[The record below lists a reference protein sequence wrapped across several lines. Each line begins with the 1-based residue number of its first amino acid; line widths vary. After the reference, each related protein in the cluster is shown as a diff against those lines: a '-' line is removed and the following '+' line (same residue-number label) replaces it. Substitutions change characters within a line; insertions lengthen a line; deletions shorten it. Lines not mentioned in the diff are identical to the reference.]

1 MDSGVDRL
9 IEHGQRSA
17 FQMLDAYPERP
28 TRHAARLLDRL
39 SEIWSIL
46 SQAYS
51 AAHLYEELSRKCD
64 SALAEQGL
72 KRSDVPRAAYHE
84 LTKRL

>member
-1 MDSGVDRL
+1 
-9 IEHGQRSA
+9 
-17 FQMLDAYPERP
+17 MLDACLKRP
-28 TRHAARLLDRL
+28 TRHAARLLDRI

-46 SQAYS
+46 SQAHS
-51 AAHLYEELSRKCD
+51 ATHLYEELSRKCD

-84 LTKRL
+84 LTKGF

>member
-1 MDSGVDRL
+1 MANAG
-9 IEHGQRSA
+9 A
-17 FQMLDAYPERP
+17 FQMLDTYRERP
-28 TRHAARLLDRL
+28 TRHAASLLDRL

-46 SQAYS
+46 LQAHS
-51 AAHLYEELSRKCD
+51 AAHLYEELRSKCD

-84 LTKRL
+84 LTKGL

>member
-1 MDSGVDRL
+1 
-9 IEHGQRSA
+9 
-17 FQMLDAYPERP
+17 MLDAYLERP
-28 TRHAARLLDRL
+28 TRQAALLLERL

-46 SQAYS
+46 SQAHS

-64 SALAEQGL
+64 NTLAEQGL

-84 LTKRL
+84 LTKGL

>member
-1 MDSGVDRL
+1 MATRGA
-9 IEHGQRSA
+9 I
-17 FQMLDAYPERP
+17 QMLDAYLERP
-28 TRHAARLLDRL
+28 TRHAARLLDLL

-46 SQAYS
+46 SQAHA

-84 LTKRL
+84 LTKGL